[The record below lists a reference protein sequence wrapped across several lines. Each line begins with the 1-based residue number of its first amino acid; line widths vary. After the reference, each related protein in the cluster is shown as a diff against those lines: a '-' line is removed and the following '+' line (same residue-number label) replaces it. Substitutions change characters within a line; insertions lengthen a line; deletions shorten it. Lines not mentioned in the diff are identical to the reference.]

1 MAPPISLDQLYQI
14 VEKQDARYA
23 QLQGELEKLKSWSD
37 LNDHYLQE
45 QIDANGAAVD
55 RLITVI
61 NEMHEADV
69 INERIEELKAEDEM
83 PVAQLLLEFIEENA
97 SDEQKEELRYHDVKK
112 DH

>member
-1 MAPPISLDQLYQI
+1 MAPPISLDQLYMI

-23 QLQGELEKLKSWSD
+23 QLQGELEKLKAWSD

-61 NEMHEADV
+61 NEMHEADI

-97 SDEQKEELRYHDVKK
+97 SDEQKEELQYHALRKE
-112 DH
+112 

>member
-1 MAPPISLDQLYQI
+1 MAPPISLDQLYMI

-23 QLQGELEKLKSWSD
+23 QLQGEIEKLKAWSD

-55 RLITVI
+55 RLQTVI
-61 NEMHEADV
+61 NEMHEADI
-69 INERIEELKAEDEM
+69 INERIEELKAEDEK

-97 SDEQKEELRYHDVKK
+97 SEEQKEELNFHALKK
-112 DH
+112 E